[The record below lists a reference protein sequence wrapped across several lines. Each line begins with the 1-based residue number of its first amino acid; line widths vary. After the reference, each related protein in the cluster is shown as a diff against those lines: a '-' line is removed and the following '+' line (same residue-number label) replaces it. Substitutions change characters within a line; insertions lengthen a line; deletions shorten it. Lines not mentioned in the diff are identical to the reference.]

1 MMIYLRP
8 FLVVTLLL
16 CFAVTTQAQE
26 GFVIMSLKGKVE
38 ARKTAGNE
46 SWQAVNVGDVLEA
59 THTVRTSYASYV
71 KLMTERNRLL
81 SIDANTTKQL
91 SSFTET
97 NKLPSSGSASE
108 RLLEYA
114 AMQMKKSRSRSNEP
128 TYGAVRGSLDVFT
141 AVFPKLAVM
150 TTEPRFEWV
159 DAEAAQQYEFVLLD
173 DAFNIVTRVQLDEAG
188 FSYGEERGPVLGDG
202 RRYHWRITRLS
213 DGLESEIQTFQILH
227 ADTIRE
233 IREELT
239 RLDEELLTMGADEV
253 TLHLIRAIYFEKRG
267 LYTDAFRAYKQ
278 TVQLAP
284 DVQEYRDMLRNLLF
298 HMRLY
303 AEEEFLLE

>member
-1 MMIYLRP
+1 VYIRP
-8 FLVVTLLL
+8 FLVLTLLL
-16 CFAVTTQAQE
+16 CFIVTTQAQE
-26 GFVIMSLKGKVE
+26 RFVVMSLKGKVE
-38 ARKTAGNE
+38 ARKTAGKE
-46 SWQAVNVGDVLEA
+46 SWNAVKVGDVLHA

-71 KLMTERNRLL
+71 KLMTGKNRLL

-91 SSFTET
+91 STFAGTV
-97 NKLPSSGSASE
+97 KRQSSGSASE

-114 AMQMKKSRSRSNEP
+114 AMQMKASRSRSNEP
-128 TYGAVRGSLDVFT
+128 TYGAVRGNLDVFS
-141 AVFPKLAVM
+141 AVFPKYAVM

-173 DAFNIVTRVQLDEAG
+173 EAFNIVTRMQLDEAG
-188 FSYGEERGPVLGDG
+188 FLYEEEKGPTLGDG

-213 DGLESEIQTFQILH
+213 DGLDSEIQTFQILP
-227 ADTIRE
+227 ADTITE
-233 IREELT
+233 IREELI
-239 RLDEELLTMGADEV
+239 RLDEELLNMGADQV

-267 LYTDAFRAYKQ
+267 LYTDAFHEYKQ

-303 AEEEFLLE
+303 AEEEYLLE